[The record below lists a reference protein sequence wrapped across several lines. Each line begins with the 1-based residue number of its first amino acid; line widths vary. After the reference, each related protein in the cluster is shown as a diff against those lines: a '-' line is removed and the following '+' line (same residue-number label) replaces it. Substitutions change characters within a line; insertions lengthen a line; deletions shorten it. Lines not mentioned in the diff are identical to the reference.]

1 MTSPGLLASTA
12 SGPAPHS
19 PVRLSAR
26 YLLEAGAAAGPVLGI
41 DTGAPMASL
50 GIVAGGQMRGALS
63 RALRSHCAG
72 LPEAVD
78 ELLEVSGFSP
88 HDLRAVAVA
97 IGPGSFT
104 GLRIGLSYAKG
115 LSMALPIAIVGVPTL
130 DAMALCVPPAELRP
144 AATVC
149 PILDARKG
157 EIYTALYGIVSDA
170 LKKMSGDL
178 VVPLVDFAP
187 LISGEAVFVG
197 ESKADE
203 ARSLV
208 CANGGKA
215 TVAGIAGLQLRGSF
229 VAALGAARVANHD
242 FDNAA
247 TLEPLYVRPA
257 QASIYST
264 AVKSGESDHGTPRGR
279 AYPAVC
285 RS

>member
-1 MTSPGLLASTA
+1 M
-12 SGPAPHS
+12 
-19 PVRLSAR
+19 
-26 YLLEAGAAAGPVLGI
+26 LGI
-41 DTGAPMASL
+41 DTGAPIASL
-50 GIVAGGQMRGALS
+50 GLVAGGQIRGALS
-63 RALRSHCAG
+63 RELKSHCAG
-72 LPEAVD
+72 LPGAVE
-78 ELLEVSGFSP
+78 ELLEITGFSP
-88 HDLRAVAVA
+88 CDLKAIAVA

-115 LSMALPIAIVGVPTL
+115 LSMALPVAIVGVATL
-130 DAMALCVPPAELRP
+130 DAMALCVPAAELHP
-144 AATVC
+144 ALTVC

-157 EIYTALYGIVSDA
+157 EIYTALYGIMSDA
-170 LKKMSGDL
+170 LKKMTGDL

-187 LISGEAVFVG
+187 RITGEAVFVG

-215 TVAGIAGLQLRGSF
+215 TVIGTAGLQLRGSF

-247 TLEPLYVRPA
+247 TLEPLYVRAP

-264 AVKSGESDHGTPRGR
+264 AVKSGEGDHGTSRGR
-279 AYPAVC
+279 AYSAVC

>member
-1 MTSPGLLASTA
+1 
-12 SGPAPHS
+12 
-19 PVRLSAR
+19 
-26 YLLEAGAAAGPVLGI
+26 
-41 DTGAPMASL
+41 
-50 GIVAGGQMRGALS
+50 
-63 RALRSHCAG
+63 
-72 LPEAVD
+72 VD
-78 ELLEVSGFSP
+78 ELLEVAGFAAN
-88 HDLRAVAVA
+88 DLRAVAIA

-115 LSMALPIAIVGVPTL
+115 LSMALAIAIAGVPTL
-130 DAMALCVPPAELRP
+130 DVMALCVPPGELGC
-144 AATVC
+144 ATIIC
-149 PILDARKG
+149 PIIDARKG

-170 LKKMSGDL
+170 LEKISGDL

-187 LISGEAVFVG
+187 RISDETVFVG

-203 ARSLV
+203 AHSLV

-242 FDNAA
+242 CDNLA

-279 AYPAVC
+279 AYPAVR

>member
-1 MTSPGLLASTA
+1 MTSPESSASATG
-12 SGPAPHS
+12 GPAPHS
-19 PVRLSAR
+19 AVRLSAR
-26 YLLEAGAAAGPVLGI
+26 DLLEAGAAAGPVLGI
-41 DTGAPMASL
+41 DTGAPVISL
-50 GIVAGGQMRGALS
+50 GIVAGGRIRGSLS
-63 RALRSHCAG
+63 RPVLTHCSG

-78 ELLEVSGFSP
+78 ELLEVSGFSRR
-88 HDLRAVAVA
+88 DLRAVAVA

-115 LSMALPIAIVGVPTL
+115 LSMALSIAIVGVPTL
-130 DAMALCVPPAELRP
+130 DAMALCVPTKELLF
-144 AATVC
+144 ASTVC

-170 LKKMSGDL
+170 LIKMSGDL
-178 VVPLVDFAP
+178 VIPLADFAP
-187 LISGEAVFVG
+187 RISSEAVFVG

-203 ARSLV
+203 VRSLV
-208 CANGGKA
+208 SANGGKA
-215 TVAGIAGLQLRGSF
+215 RVVGIAGLQLRGSF
-229 VAALGAARVANHD
+229 VATLGAARVADHD
-242 FDNAA
+242 FDNIA

-264 AVKSGESDHGTPRGR
+264 AVKSGESDHGTSRGR